1 MEMTKNMA
9 YFEIK
14 IESASHSYESHT
26 EVFTSAESQPQK
38 PTNQTHI
45 T

>member
-1 MEMTKNMA
+1 MEMTKNMT

-14 IESASHSYESHT
+14 IESASDSYESCY
-26 EVFTSAESQPQK
+26 EVFTSGESQPQK
-38 PTNQTHI
+38 PTNQTDI